1 MRSVYQVLTISLN
14 CLYSLKFLPVT
25 GKVDMKL
32 ARLSIKFPYNNEIEI
47 LNTVFME
54 FDVVWKGVSDIKI

>member
-1 MRSVYQVLTISLN
+1 
-14 CLYSLKFLPVT
+14 
-25 GKVDMKL
+25 MKL